1 MIEVDD
7 GVENQSVRADGL
19 PPVHRVV
26 GEEQHS
32 SLAEVSQDDN
42 GALGQGVA
50 IVKQTR

>member
-7 GVENQSVRADGL
+7 GVENQRVRADGL

-26 GEEQHS
+26 GEERHS

-42 GALGQGVA
+42 GPLGQGIT